1 MAIGA
6 PEDCATE
13 AGWVVEGPGVVL
25 EIWPEVGTFVTGC
38 DLAAEV
44 VGTTVGSS
52 SSTVRSTTSAVLC
65 RNGWITVD
73 ILFLLRCS

>member
-1 MAIGA
+1 MPSNKPADVPTVEGPALMAIGA

-44 VGTTVGSS
+44 VGTTVGS
-52 SSTVRSTTSAVLC
+52 VIKVKK
-65 RNGWITVD
+65 
-73 ILFLLRCS
+73 